1 MMLPKEYRTI
11 SNLSG
16 PLMMVDKI
24 EDVSY
29 DELAEIR
36 LANGERP

>member
-1 MMLPKEYRTI
+1 MLPKEYSTI

-16 PLMMVDKI
+16 PLFVVERI
-24 EDVSY
+24 RDVKY

-36 LANGERP
+36 LEIGRAHV